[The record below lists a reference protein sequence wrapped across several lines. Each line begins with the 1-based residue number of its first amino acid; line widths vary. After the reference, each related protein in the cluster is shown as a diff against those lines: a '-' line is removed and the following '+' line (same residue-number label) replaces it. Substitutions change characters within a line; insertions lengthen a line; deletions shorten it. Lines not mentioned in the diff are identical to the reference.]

1 MYTVTEKNDK
11 YTITVGKFSIQCLI
25 QQTYNISKNTVM
37 KSTINS
43 LNLMDTY
50 KPHNQQT
57 ENSQSFQK
65 YMDHLQ
71 RLTLHW
77 S

>member
-11 YTITVGKFSIQCLI
+11 YTTVGKFTIQCLI

-57 ENSQSFQK
+57 QNSESVQK